1 MLLIIHYYLLLYPS
15 LSNQANK
22 DEPFTRKCN
31 IKASLSTL
39 RLLGP
44 QKASSNQ
51 LRRFVV
57 DLQQIFTSA

>member
-1 MLLIIHYYLLLYPS
+1 MNFL
-15 LSNQANK
+15 K
-22 DEPFTRKCN
+22 VN